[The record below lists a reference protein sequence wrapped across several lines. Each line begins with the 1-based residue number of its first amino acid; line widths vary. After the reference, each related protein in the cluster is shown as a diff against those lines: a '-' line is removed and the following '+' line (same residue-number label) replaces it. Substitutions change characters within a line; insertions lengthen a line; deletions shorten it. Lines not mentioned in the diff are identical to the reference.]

1 MRLWLFRLARC
12 VLPIQPPRTVRM
24 PVHAADGLVKT
35 FNALLEIAQTE
46 AHSRRSAWEPFRL
59 VALAGDVA
67 ELYAPLAEDKHLALE
82 LDLGHEAV
90 IHGSRHLIAQALGN
104 LLDNAITF
112 TPTGGRIRLAVE
124 QHGEHIALVVEDTGP
139 RRGPRP
145 CYPALRT
152 PGRCAPHT
160 RKRSGSQSGQGGG
173 RSSWRVPAPVG
184 PQPGAAGGDDVPNQP
199 RAVGIGLK
207 GAGLHST
214 TALLALLL
222 GPQMV
227 HAQPE
232 AEAAPL
238 KSAPASTPQ
247 ERCEAGR

>member
-1 MRLWLFRLARC
+1 

-124 QHGEHIALVVEDTGP
+124 QHGGHIALVVEDTGP
-139 RRGPRP
+139 GVPAGDHDRVTRRFVRLDGARH
-145 CYPALRT
+145 T
-152 PGRCAPHT
+152 PGNGLGLSLVKAVADLHGASLHLSDHN
-160 RKRSGSQSGQGGG
+160 SGL
-173 RSSWRVPAPVG
+173 RVE
-184 PQPGAAGGDDVPNQP
+184 
-199 RAVGIGLK
+199 
-207 GAGLHST
+207 
-214 TALLALLL
+214 
-222 GPQMV
+222 MV
-227 HAQPE
+227 F
-232 AEAAPL
+232 
-238 KSAPASTPQ
+238 PASP
-247 ERCEAGR
+247 RLSG